1 MIEFYA
7 KNMYLTVKD
16 DECQFWRKN
25 SNYLF
30 KKMAMCKGK
39 VTFLLILKGRKT
51 LTSSILVTWEGSFMT
66 LTLIK

>member
-1 MIEFYA
+1 MKVQMIEFYA

-25 SNYLF
+25 SNYVF

-39 VTFLLILKGRKT
+39 VTFLLIL
-51 LTSSILVTWEGSFMT
+51 ILVTWEGSFMR